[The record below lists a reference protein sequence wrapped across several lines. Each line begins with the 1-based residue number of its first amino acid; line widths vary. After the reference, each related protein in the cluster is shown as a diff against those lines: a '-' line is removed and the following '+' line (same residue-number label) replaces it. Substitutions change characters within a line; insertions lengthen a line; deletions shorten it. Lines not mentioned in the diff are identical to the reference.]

1 MKKKL
6 KKNKKNKKKMVDKE
20 ESKSSV
26 FTEEIRE
33 KLDSLLN
40 GLSEMEIS
48 LDTQITRN
56 QISDF
61 LRNRKINGKDFDQE
75 LKNKLFETLNLNDEN
90 PTITAENFIKGYV
103 QFESDITNELNKF
116 NDKYQKGKEE
126 YKRLNDE
133 CRKYQE
139 EKVNKEG
146 FCENAKVTVIIE
158 DVDIQSKIEGIQ
170 SISIK
175 LIYND
180 DERETEFI
188 SGSDNNQINQKFEL

>member
-1 MKKKL
+1 MIEA
-6 KKNKKNKKKMVDKE
+6 DQ
-20 ESKSSV
+20 SKSSV
-26 FTEEIRE
+26 FTDEVRQ
-33 KLDSLLN
+33 KLDSLVN
-40 GLSEMEIS
+40 GLSEMELT
-48 LDTQITRN
+48 LDSQLTRDQIK
-56 QISDF
+56 DF
-61 LRNRKINGKDFDQE
+61 LSNRKINGKDFNQE
-75 LKNKLFETLNLNDEN
+75 LTNKLFELINLNDEN

-146 FCENAKVTVIIE
+146 FCDNAKVTVIIE

>member
-1 MKKKL
+1 
-6 KKNKKNKKKMVDKE
+6 MVDIE
-20 ESKSSV
+20 ESNKSSL
-26 FTEEIRE
+26 EEEVKE
-33 KLDSLLN
+33 KVDALLK
-40 GLSEMEIS
+40 GFSEIDINDDNQLTKE
-48 LDTQITRN
+48 QIK
-56 QISDF
+56 SF
-61 LRNRKINGKDFDQE
+61 LRNRKINGKEFDPI
-75 LKNKLFETLNLNDEN
+75 LTNKLFEQLNVNDDN
-90 PTITAENFIKGYV
+90 PTIETGDFVKRYI
-103 QFESDITNELNKF
+103 QFESDINKEAKKYSEQYKNAKLNYEQLNE
-116 NDKYQKGKEE
+116 
-126 YKRLNDE
+126 E

-158 DVDIQSKIEGIQ
+158 DVDIKSKIEGIQ